1 MLNKFD
7 TSKLHLFLDDLKA
20 KVNSLDEDYL
30 AGYIMLCMI
39 SSYKHSVTAHS
50 NLDDNVI
57 CLVVK
62 VI

>member
-20 KVNSLDEDYL
+20 KVNSLDESYL
-30 AGYIMLCMI
+30 SGYIILCMV
-39 SSYKHSVTAHS
+39 SSYKHNVSTHS
-50 NLDDNVI
+50 NLDDNVK
-57 CLVVK
+57 CQVVK